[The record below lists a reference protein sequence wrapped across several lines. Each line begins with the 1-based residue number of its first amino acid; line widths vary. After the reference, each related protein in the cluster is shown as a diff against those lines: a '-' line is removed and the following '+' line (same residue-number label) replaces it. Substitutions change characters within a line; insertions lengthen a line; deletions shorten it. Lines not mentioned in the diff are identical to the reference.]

1 MKKFIPITN
10 YINLGGK
17 LDLLDPLNEVLFAKP
32 SDKNHHQRVVKV
44 ELENHSVPTY
54 TVHFENGDKGDYPEN
69 CLEVQVN
76 MMLDTKYLG
85 RPPLAEF
92 TNKLHSLGYVGTTVA
107 DSTAYFE
114 YNWKEISTVVP
125 AMVQKYPDKLLN
137 LTKEIKE
144 HFKCSLIQAKSIAD
158 FYIR

>member
-1 MKKFIPITN
+1 MVGRRIMHPQFAVQLASFINKSYLYIMKKFIPITN

-76 MMLDTKYLG
+76 MMLDKKYLG
-85 RPPLAEF
+85 RAPLAEF
-92 TNKLHSLGYVGTTVA
+92 TNKLHSLGYENKFHG
-107 DSTAYFE
+107 
-114 YNWKEISTVVP
+114 
-125 AMVQKYPDKLLN
+125 
-137 LTKEIKE
+137 
-144 HFKCSLIQAKSIAD
+144 
-158 FYIR
+158 